1 MPASGSD
8 RAEKPR
14 FGLAHFVQS
23 TVLAMFPILEARFL
37 APDVKLLRIE
47 APRIARKRLAGQFVI
62 LRVHD
67 RGERIPITIADSN
80 AERGDITIVVQGIGK
95 TTKLLNSLEAGDA
108 ILDVVGPLGKP
119 SEVEHFGTACVI
131 GGGVGAAIA
140 YPTAVA
146 LKQAGNRVLSIL
158 GGRTRELVVLEDQIR
173 ATSDALYVTTDDG
186 SHGEK
191 GLVTDKLKALLE
203 AGERIDY
210 VLAIGP
216 IPMMRAVAETTR
228 PHGIKTVVSINSVMV
243 DGTGMCGGCRVS
255 IDGKSQFACVDGPEF
270 DAHRVDFQ
278 NLANRNAMYREMESR
293 ALSEFLAHRDEQ
305 VAALHECRLLAQA
318 DGVAAPA
325 DEVEA

>member
-1 MPASGSD
+1 
-8 RAEKPR
+8 
-14 FGLAHFVQS
+14 
-23 TVLAMFPILEARFL
+23 MFPILEARFL
-37 APDVKLLRIE
+37 APDVKLFRIG

-146 LKQAGNRVLSIL
+146 LKQAGNRVISIL

-186 SHGEK
+186 SYGEK
-191 GLVTDKLKALLE
+191 GLVTDRLKALLE

-216 IPMMRAVAETTR
+216 VVMMRAVVNLTKDY
-228 PHGIKTVVSINSVMV
+228 GIKTVVSLNSIMI

-255 IDGKSQFACVDGPEF
+255 VGGQTKVVCVDGPEF
-270 DAHRVDFQ
+270 DGHKVDWDLLVKRQ
-278 NLANRNAMYREMESR
+278 
-293 ALSEFLAHRDEQ
+293 
-305 VAALHECRLLAQA
+305 AAY
-318 DGVAAPA
+318 
-325 DEVEA
+325 